1 MPGLPPG
8 LLCALNAALG
18 DSEPCESCS
27 ELEVPDSLLGLD
39 IDPPNLVDGSLCPG
53 EPPGVAA
60 FCPYRGLWV
69 DYNDLTLEVRLQTC
83 ETSHAC
89 DGAVPAAHGSCTEWI
104 IASNASAGAVCGE
117 GRQGHLCSTCKHDYT
132 KVDTH
137 CVRCPHLNIGML
149 LTSALWFLALGFVV
163 VYVSVRELVSRRW
176 PQRSGTN
183 LTQKRKHNSASKKLE

>member
-53 EPPGVAA
+53 GPPGVAA

-69 DYNDLTLEVRLQTC
+69 DYDDLTLEVRLQSC

-89 DGAVPAAHGSCTEWI
+89 NGTVPAKHNGSCREWI
-104 IASNASAGAVCGE
+104 VATNASAGAVCGE
-117 GRQGHLCSTCKHDYT
+117 GRQGLLCGTCMEDYT
-132 KVDTH
+132 KVGPF
-137 CVRCPHLNIGML
+137 R
-149 LTSALWFLALGFVV
+149 VV
-163 VYVSVRELVSRRW
+163 PSC
-176 PQRSGTN
+176 
-183 LTQKRKHNSASKKLE
+183 

>member
-1 MPGLPPG
+1 MSTRIHLDGRQPQLRGVSIWSNWHSWLVPGLPPG

-53 EPPGVAA
+53 GPPGVAA

-69 DYNDLTLEVRLQTC
+69 DYDDLTLEVRLQSC

-89 DGAVPAAHGSCTEWI
+89 NGTVPAKHNGSCREWI
-104 IASNASAGAVCGE
+104 VATNASAGAVCGE
-117 GRQGHLCSTCKHDYT
+117 GRQGLLCGTCMEDYT
-132 KVDTH
+132 KVGPF
-137 CVRCPHLNIGML
+137 R
-149 LTSALWFLALGFVV
+149 VV
-163 VYVSVRELVSRRW
+163 PSC
-176 PQRSGTN
+176 
-183 LTQKRKHNSASKKLE
+183 